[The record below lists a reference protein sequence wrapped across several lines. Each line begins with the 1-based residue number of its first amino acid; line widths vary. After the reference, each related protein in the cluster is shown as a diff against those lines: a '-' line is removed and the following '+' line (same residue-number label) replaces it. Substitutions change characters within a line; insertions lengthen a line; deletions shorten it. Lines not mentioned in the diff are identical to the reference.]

1 MKKNTLDYN
10 TLVISL
16 VSKLSRTIATMAER
30 LLEPIDIS
38 LQEFRIVGLLIGETH
53 TNQKDL
59 AQKLSVKPSSLSVAI
74 SKLEE
79 KGTLERTVSSTDK
92 RVNYL
97 TLNPDLDLT
106 EMNNLVI
113 SMEDDLLKGIS
124 KKDLAIT
131 KRALLKMIEN
141 LEHPP
146 QNT

>member
-74 SKLEE
+74 SRLEE

-97 TLNPDLDLT
+97 TLNPDLDLAK
-106 EMNNLVI
+106 MNNLVI

>member
-1 MKKNTLDYN
+1 MKINTLDYN
-10 TLVISL
+10 TLAISL

-79 KGTLERTVSSTDK
+79 KGTLERKVSSTDK

-97 TLNPDLDLT
+97 TLSPDLDLAK
-106 EMNNLVI
+106 MNNLVLN
-113 SMEDDLLKGIS
+113 MEDDLLKGIS

>member
-10 TLVISL
+10 ELVISL

-74 SKLEE
+74 SRLEE

-97 TLNPDLDLT
+97 TLNPDLDLAK
-106 EMNNLVI
+106 MNNLVI

-124 KKDLAIT
+124 KKDLGIT

-141 LEHPP
+141 LESHP

>member
-1 MKKNTLDYN
+1 MKINTLDYN
-10 TLVISL
+10 TLAISL

-79 KGTLERTVSSTDK
+79 KGTLERKVSSTDK

-97 TLNPDLDLT
+97 TLSPDLDLAK
-106 EMNNLVI
+106 MNNLVLN
-113 SMEDDLLKGIS
+113 MEDDLLKGIS
-124 KKDLAIT
+124 KKDLGIT

-141 LEHPP
+141 LESHP

>member
-1 MKKNTLDYN
+1 MKINTLDYN
-10 TLVISL
+10 TLAISL

-124 KKDLAIT
+124 KKDLGIT

-141 LEHPP
+141 LESHP

>member
-74 SKLEE
+74 SRLEE

-97 TLNPDLDLT
+97 TLNPDLDLAK
-106 EMNNLVI
+106 MNNLVI

-124 KKDLAIT
+124 KKDLVIT